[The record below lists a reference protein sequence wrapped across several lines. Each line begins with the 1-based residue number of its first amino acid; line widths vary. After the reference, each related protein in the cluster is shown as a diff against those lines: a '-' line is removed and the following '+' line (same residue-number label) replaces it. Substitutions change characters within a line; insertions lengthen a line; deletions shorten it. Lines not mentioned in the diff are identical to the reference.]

1 MRNNK
6 KIKLKQEQKEVL
18 EKKEVEEEKKEDWR
32 YTKFAIFINHQNCL
46 SFKMT
51 EEHINSKL

>member
-18 EKKEVEEEKKEDWR
+18 EKKEVEEEKKE
-32 YTKFAIFINHQNCL
+32 N
-46 SFKMT
+46 
-51 EEHINSKL
+51 